1 MEAITGNPKID
12 AVLHSMTLLVTVC
25 SALASLVNH
34 LVRVQ
39 TDNGKKPSGI
49 LLGAGSVLN
58 VASVNLD
65 KGVQFAKMAMGK
77 AAPQT
82 VVVATDAGSPPAAP
96 PAAG

>member
-1 MEAITGNPKID
+1 MESITGNAKID

-25 SALASLVNH
+25 SALSSLVNH
-34 LVRVQ
+34 FIRVQ
-39 TDNGKKPSGI
+39 TSGGKEPSSL

-82 VVVATDAGSPPAAP
+82 VVAPTDAGGPPATP